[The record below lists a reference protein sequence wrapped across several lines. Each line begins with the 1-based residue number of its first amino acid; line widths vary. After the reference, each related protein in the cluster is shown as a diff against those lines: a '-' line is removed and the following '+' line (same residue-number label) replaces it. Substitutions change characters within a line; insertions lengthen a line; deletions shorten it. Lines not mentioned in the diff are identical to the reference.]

1 MVQANVFLWRMSMRF
16 QFGIQARAVR
26 ACRLGETPE
35 SVTQCAITAA
45 PAAFAYR
52 QQLRLLQTG

>member
-1 MVQANVFLWRMSMRF
+1 MRF

-45 PAAFAYR
+45 PAAPADR
-52 QQLRLLQTG
+52 QRLRLLQTG